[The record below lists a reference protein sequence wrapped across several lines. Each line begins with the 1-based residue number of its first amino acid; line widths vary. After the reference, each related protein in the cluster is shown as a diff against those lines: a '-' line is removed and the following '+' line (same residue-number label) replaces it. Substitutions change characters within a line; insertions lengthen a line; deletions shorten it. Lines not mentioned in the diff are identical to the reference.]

1 MTAKRTITA
10 IGTYKLRELIKNIIQ
25 PLIND
30 GYKLKE
36 LNVGENQITVNYLL
50 ETIESSLNKLSN
62 KYKFWWYI
70 NANKEIYINTIEYLF
85 NLEPKI
91 KLDNKLDGMFE
102 FTPSANAVDYCNV
115 VNLTN
120 FKLYMRSE
128 IKYKPLFDTN
138 IVIKPGNEITFNY
151 PVDIKKENIIKSEE
165 SQSVGPSLTKYLALY
180 MEYDNGYFGVQ
191 VQNNELVFT
200 NCQVGDVTDQVQNK
214 EWTLIKD
221 EFFSNIITG
230 LKYNGTTNI
239 TNITVLTSCSALVWT
254 KYKMYKNKEIEKM
267 KGIISQTGIV
277 EKIINM
283 NEQWKTYPELIEIA
297 NSYINNGITKIDQ
310 IKIKIDKDYNLK
322 VGDIVEINK
331 PKFFTI
337 GKYVITDLTTTM
349 YSTVKKQEL
358 TLRNSNYL
366 ENYIDLFRASETEES
381 ESKTYNEV
389 INNYDEATIRE
400 VHEVMNV

>member
-1 MTAKRTITA
+1 
-10 IGTYKLRELIKNIIQ
+10 
-25 PLIND
+25 
-30 GYKLKE
+30 
-36 LNVGENQITVNYLL
+36 
-50 ETIESSLNKLSN
+50 
-62 KYKFWWYI
+62 
-70 NANKEIYINTIEYLF
+70 
-85 NLEPKI
+85 
-91 KLDNKLDGMFE
+91 
-102 FTPSANAVDYCNV
+102 
-115 VNLTN
+115 
-120 FKLYMRSE
+120 
-128 IKYKPLFDTN
+128 
-138 IVIKPGNEITFNY
+138 
-151 PVDIKKENIIKSEE
+151 
-165 SQSVGPSLTKYLALY
+165 
-180 MEYDNGYFGVQ
+180 
-191 VQNNELVFT
+191 
-200 NCQVGDVTDQVQNK
+200 
-214 EWTLIKD
+214 
-221 EFFSNIITG
+221 
-230 LKYNGTTNI
+230 
-239 TNITVLTSCSALVWT
+239 
-254 KYKMYKNKEIEKM
+254 M

-389 INNYDEATIRE
+389 INNYDETTIRE